1 MAGDWYSDTDP
12 RALQVFI
19 EAQRR
24 LSPGEK
30 IAAVLEMSEFL
41 MRLAEDNVR
50 KLHPEFSEREVFL
63 NAASR
68 RLGRETMIRVYGW
81 DPEAARS

>member
-1 MAGDWYSDTDP
+1 MPGDWYSDTDA
-12 RALQVFI
+12 RALEVFL
-19 EAQRR
+19 ETQRR

-41 MRLAEDNVR
+41 LRLAEDNVR

-63 NAASR
+63 SAASR
-68 RLGRETMIRVYGW
+68 RLDRETMIRVYGW
-81 DPEAARS
+81 DPEAGRP